1 MNDIMELQFWLWLH
15 EVIGATNR
23 QCKELLEWKGS
34 PTVLMQLGARE
45 LLSLLDMP
53 PDTMV
58 RLEARDMRKPQE
70 ILRRC
75 EALSVRPLPLWS
87 SEYPQRL
94 RDISDPPAVL
104 YVRGTLPDLNNLPSF
119 AVVGPRNAT
128 AYGLLHAERLA
139 FQLSRSGACVISG
152 MAIGVDT
159 AAHRGA
165 LTGGMPTVAVFGTA
179 IDRCYPASNRPL
191 LEEILKTGAAVSEYY
206 PGRASKPYCF
216 PQRNRI
222 ISGLSLGIV
231 VTEAAKGSGSLITAG
246 SAMDQGRE
254 VFAVPGMLGIPSGEG
269 SNALLADGG
278 KLVRDA
284 RDILAPFRNEFHFRL
299 LTETELTYLPVQT
312 VAPEIPVSPPGEK
325 TPEPKQTSAPKRAV
339 HRPEASKPAPAPK
352 PPVMPKTPPPAPAA
366 PEREALKPE
375 EEAVLA
381 ALDHAMTPDELSRCS
396 GFPVYQLLA
405 KLTLL
410 ELAGYVR
417 QLPGHRFERI

>member
-1 MNDIMELQFWLWLH
+1 MNGIMELQFWLWLR

-45 LLSLLDMP
+45 MLSLLDMP
-53 PDTMV
+53 PDMMTP
-58 RLEARDMRKPQE
+58 LEARDMRKPQE
-70 ILRRC
+70 ILKRC

-87 SEYPQRL
+87 PEYPQRL

-104 YVRGTLPDLNNLPSF
+104 YVRGTLPDLNTLPSF

-165 LTGGMPTVAVFGTA
+165 LAGGMPTVAVFGTA

-222 ISGLSLGIV
+222 ISGLSLGVV

-246 SAMDQGRE
+246 SAVDQGRE
-254 VFAVPGMLGIPSGEG
+254 VFAIPGMLGIPSGEG
-269 SNALLADGG
+269 SNDLLADGG

-284 RDILAPFRNEFHFRL
+284 RDMLAPFQDDFHFRP
-299 LTETELTYLPVQT
+299 LTEEELAYLPARAE
-312 VAPEIPVSPPGEK
+312 APEIPASPPAK
-325 TPEPKQTSAPKRAV
+325 KAPAPKRAA
-339 HRPEASKPAPAPK
+339 HIPKAPKPAPAPK
-352 PPVMPKTPPPAPAA
+352 PPVMPETPPPAPAA
-366 PEREALKPE
+366 PEREGLKPE
-375 EEAVLA
+375 EKAVLA

>member
-1 MNDIMELQFWLWLH
+1 MNGIMELQFWLWLR

-45 LLSLLDMP
+45 MLSLLDMP
-53 PDTMV
+53 PDMMTP
-58 RLEARDMRKPQE
+58 LEARDMRKPQE
-70 ILRRC
+70 ILKRC

-87 SEYPQRL
+87 PEYPQRL

-104 YVRGTLPDLNNLPSF
+104 YVRGTLPDLNTLPSF

-222 ISGLSLGIV
+222 ISGLSLGVV

-246 SAMDQGRE
+246 SAVDQGRE
-254 VFAVPGMLGIPSGEG
+254 VFAIPGMLGIPSGEG
-269 SNALLADGG
+269 SNDLLADGG

-284 RDILAPFRNEFHFRL
+284 RDMLAPFQDDFHFRP
-299 LTETELTYLPVQT
+299 LTEEELAYLPAQAE
-312 VAPEIPVSPPGEK
+312 APEIPAPSPAKKAP
-325 TPEPKQTSAPKRAV
+325 APKRAA
-339 HRPEASKPAPAPK
+339 HIPKAPKPAPAPK
-352 PPVMPKTPPPAPAA
+352 PPAMPETPPPAPAA
-366 PEREALKPE
+366 PEREGLKPE
-375 EEAVLA
+375 EKAVLA

>member
-1 MNDIMELQFWLWLH
+1 MNGIMELQFWLWLR

-45 LLSLLDMP
+45 MLSLLDMP
-53 PDTMV
+53 PDMMTP
-58 RLEARDMRKPQE
+58 LEARDMRKPQE
-70 ILRRC
+70 ILKRC

-87 SEYPQRL
+87 PEYPQRL

-104 YVRGTLPDLNNLPSF
+104 YVRGTLPDLNTLPSF

-222 ISGLSLGIV
+222 ISGLSLGVV

-246 SAMDQGRE
+246 SAVDQGRE
-254 VFAVPGMLGIPSGEG
+254 VFAIPGMLGIPSGEG
-269 SNALLADGG
+269 SNDLLADGG

-284 RDILAPFRNEFHFRL
+284 RDMLAPFQDDFHFRP
-299 LTETELTYLPVQT
+299 LTEEELAYLPAQT
-312 VAPEIPVSPPGEK
+312 VVPERPVSQPGK
-325 TPEPKQTSAPKRAV
+325 TAPKRTSAPKRAD
-339 HRPEASKPAPAPK
+339 HRPEAPKPAPAPK
-352 PPVMPKTPPPAPAA
+352 PPVMPETPPPAPAA
-366 PEREALKPE
+366 PEWEGLKPE
-375 EEAVLA
+375 EKAVLA